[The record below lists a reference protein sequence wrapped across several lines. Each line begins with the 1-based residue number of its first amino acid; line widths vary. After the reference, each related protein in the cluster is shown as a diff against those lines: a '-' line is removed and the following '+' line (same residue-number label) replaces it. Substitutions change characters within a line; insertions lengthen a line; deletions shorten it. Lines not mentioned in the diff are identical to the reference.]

1 MHQPLPHS
9 LTAPRFAALAPFSV
23 RNFRF
28 QWPADVLTQW
38 AIEMEVLI
46 LGWYVLSETKS
57 VLLLT
62 LYGALLYLG
71 TLISPMFGVVGDRIG
86 HRNVLTAMRA
96 VYALLATTL
105 MALAFAGRLD
115 PLAVFVIATLT
126 GLVRPSDIG
135 VRSALVAH
143 IMPPQYLIAAMSISR
158 TTIDS
163 ARIAGALSG
172 AGLLAALGMGPAYL
186 VVATFYVLGT
196 LLTWCVN
203 AKPVPPP
210 VEAAAS
216 AALRAS
222 PWRDLKE
229 GIVYIWTTPRL
240 LAAMWVAFLANLTA
254 YPFTSGLLPY
264 VAKDIYHID
273 QTGLG
278 YLLASFNAGA
288 LAGSV
293 VLMLIGDR
301 ISAPMSRVTLVAA
314 VGWYALLLMF
324 GQADHATVGMIY
336 LALAGFMQSICM
348 VSLVVVL
355 MGETSEKFRGRVM
368 GVRMLAI
375 YSLPIGL
382 LTAGALIGS
391 IGFVATTIAYCL
403 SGLVF
408 VGLIALRWRA
418 DIWHERSR
426 A

>member
-1 MHQPLPHS
+1 
-9 LTAPRFAALAPFSV
+9 
-23 RNFRF
+23 
-28 QWPADVLTQW
+28 
-38 AIEMEVLI
+38 
-46 LGWYVLSETKS
+46 
-57 VLLLT
+57 
-62 LYGALLYLG
+62 
-71 TLISPMFGVVGDRIG
+71 
-86 HRNVLTAMRA
+86 
-96 VYALLATTL
+96 
-105 MALAFAGRLD
+105 
-115 PLAVFVIATLT
+115 
-126 GLVRPSDIG
+126 VRPSDIG

-203 AKPVPPP
+203 AKPVPHP